1 MAKPKRKPAAPDGT
15 TGAGGRKPRQGNSP
29 GRTTGNADARLETF
43 EQDAARESDDP
54 RSRDF
59 NPDGPLPPVDRSTP
73 DR

>member
-1 MAKPKRKPAAPDGT
+1 MAKPKGKPAAPDGT
-15 TGAGGRKPRQGNSP
+15 TGTGGRKARQGNSA

-43 EQDAARESDDP
+43 EQDAAREGEDP

-59 NPDGPLPPVDRSTP
+59 NPDGPLPRVDRPTP

>member
-15 TGAGGRKPRQGNSP
+15 IGAGGRKPRQGNLP
-29 GRTTGNADARLETF
+29 GRTTGNADAGLETF
-43 EQDAARESDDP
+43 EQDAAREGDDP

-59 NPDGPLPPVDRSTP
+59 NPDGPLPRVDRPTP

>member
-15 TGAGGRKPRQGNSP
+15 TGAGGRRPRRGDPP

-43 EQDAARESDDP
+43 EQDAAREGEDQRTRDSNPDDP
-54 RSRDF
+54 
-59 NPDGPLPPVDRSTP
+59 LPRVDRSTL

>member
-15 TGAGGRKPRQGNSP
+15 AGRRPRGGDPP

-43 EQDAARESDDP
+43 EQDAAREGEDQ
-54 RSRDF
+54 RSRDS
-59 NPDGPLPPVDRSTP
+59 NPDAPLPPVDRSTP